1 MPNTVNISLTNT
13 FEEWRVKDNEIGA
26 ALGDLSNINSN
37 AKTGEDTVIATL
49 NNLRT
54 ETTNNAGWIGDIS
67 TLFDSYGNVV
77 AALNNAHADI
87 STIAAVANIDIDSA
101 SVANYNGTETA
112 WIDILNNHYSRLNT
126 NDTKIGTIGDL
137 YDTVNYPS
145 LVTSANNLNNRLSN
159 IEADVGDWST
169 YSDIANDATVVSAMN
184 TIKAI
189 HDDLEGHYV
198 DAYGDTMTGT
208 LNFTSGGVQA
218 TGQYLNLGVG
228 GTETIRINTSNRVG
242 VGKAAHTS
250 YKFDV
255 SGTLNAT
262 DLKIGGE
269 SLDDRFLEVNTLLGI
284 DVIDTPIQLTSTAQF
299 DGNVTLGTKL
309 IYSQSLSFDEVV
321 QDISGNM
328 FEGNAESG
336 GVYAAYSDATGKV
349 TLGISDDG
357 HNHVWGNIDNAT
369 ETVQDIIGNM
379 IINNS
384 ESGIAVTYDDVDGTL
399 DFNVNDPVITLTGD
413 VTGSAIM
420 SNLGSVSIATTVTA
434 NNVALGT
441 DTTGSY
447 VKIGATSGAG
457 ISGSVDSEG
466 STFTVTSNATSGNTA
481 NTIVYRDASR
491 NFSANNIAVNDIGCN
506 TVSANNISCD
516 SVTANG
522 SITVNANDASSDIYM
537 ADSDEGTRRIH
548 CNSNNIGF
556 LTQAGSWGS
565 YCDDAGNWIVLGDVH
580 AQGGDMY
587 ATYFRGQATTAT
599 YADLAE
605 NYRADQEYEVGTVLS
620 FGGSWEVTQSNKKV
634 DTRIAG
640 VVSTAPAY
648 LMNADQQGEFVTPV
662 ALMGRVPCKVQGAVR
677 KGDMLVSAGNG
688 RARVVDTPLMGSV
701 IGKALADSDGDNIIE
716 VVVGKL

>member
-1 MPNTVNISLTNT
+1 MANVVNIATTNT
-13 FEEWRVKDNEIGA
+13 FEEWRLKNNEIGA
-26 ALGDLSNINSN
+26 IIGDLTLINTN
-37 AKTGEDTVIATL
+37 AMSGEGTLIPTV

-67 TLFDSYGNVV
+67 LLFDGYGNLVE
-77 AALNNAHADI
+77 ALNNAHADI
-87 STIAAVANIDIDSA
+87 STIAAVSNIDIDSA
-101 SVANYNGTETA
+101 SVANYDGTGTS
-112 WIDILNNHYSRLNT
+112 WIDILNTDYARLNAH
-126 NDTKIGTIGDL
+126 DVEIGTIGDL
-137 YDTVNYPS
+137 YDTTNYPS
-145 LVTSANNLNNRLSN
+145 LVTSTNNLNSRLSD
-159 IEADVGDWST
+159 IETDVGDWAI
-169 YSDIANDATVVSAMN
+169 YSGSDTTIVAALNTV
-184 TIKAI
+184 KAI
-189 HDDLEGHYV
+189 HDDIGADFL
-198 DAYGDTMTGT
+198 DASGDTITGD

-218 TGQYLNLGVG
+218 TGQYLNMGVG
-228 GTETIRINTSNRVG
+228 GINTIRINTSNRVG

-269 SLDDRFLEVNTLLGI
+269 SLDDRFLEVNTVSSWDEIG
-284 DVIDTPIQLTSTAQF
+284 AQVKF
-299 DGNVTLGTKL
+299 NNNTTFADEVKLGTKV
-309 IYSQSLSFDEVV
+309 IYNSSLSFDEVV
-321 QDISGNM
+321 QDISGGM
-328 FEGNAESG
+328 FTSNTESG
-336 GVYAAYSDATGKV
+336 GVWASYSDSTGKV
-349 TLGISDDG
+349 TLGITDDG

-369 ETVQDIIGNM
+369 ETVQDIVGGM
-379 IINNS
+379 VTSNS
-384 ESGIAVTYDDVDGTL
+384 ESGIQVVYQDGDGTL
-399 DFNVNDPVITLTGD
+399 DFNVNDPTITLTGD
-413 VTGSAIM
+413 VSGSATM
-420 SNLGSVSIATTVTA
+420 SNLGDVTITTSVTA

-441 DTTGSY
+441 DTTGNY
-447 VKIGATSGAG
+447 VKKGATSGSG

-466 STFTVTSNATSGNTA
+466 GTFTVVSSATASNTA
-481 NTIVYRDASR
+481 NTIVFRDASR
-491 NFSANNIAVNDIGCN
+491 NFSANNINVNAITASGDMSVN
-506 TVSANNISCD
+506 TI
-516 SVTANG
+516 TANG
-522 SITVNANDASSDIYM
+522 AITVNANDNASYIYM
-537 ADSDEGTRRIH
+537 HDSDHGSRTIH

-556 LTQAGSWGS
+556 LNQAGSWSS
-565 YCDDAGNWIVLGDVH
+565 YADDTGNWRCAFDIYAD
-580 AQGGDMY
+580 GGDMY
-587 ATYFRGQATTAT
+587 ASTFHGNASTAN

-648 LMNADQQGEFVTPV
+648 LMNAEQQGEFVTPV